1 MKPNLLFICFLFCI
15 NGIYA
20 QKEHDVKS
28 GLTEALSAQF
38 TKEGKSQLIGK
49 LELTNTEKIKI
60 YKKNDTIKANPIQI
74 GQIEIDSVLMDIVDG
89 FIKKIDVHSKGNTYT
104 NEYSISLISF
114 GSRTNNKL
122 LNKDKRKNDFIFLG
136 DFLNYQAAIGNNYI
150 PDNIIVKLAPKLSEE
165 DKKKLPNSIKDDKKN
180 GTLLKT
186 YYLKYNDGIN
196 KLIDYRIYSD
206 FLGMINETTN
216 GIINF
221 EAKAKIPVI
230 TTNISNM
237 NLYVFKSVY
246 PIVRY
251 SRFDNKDRLIEID
264 TSSAITATVLTNR
277 LSMLQKSFLSCGL
290 TTDFLYWVPENN
302 FIEFN
307 IPAHICFNL
316 AENKAKTN
324 GAILDA
330 KENLMSLNFGG
341 GVNLIVNRSRNFMLD
356 VGFTHSW
363 IKHLNSYKYQ
373 LEKIPLF
380 KVYRFSSEVSF
391 FGDNRNNALF
401 LRFNYTSEYSN
412 ANNFFQFQVGY
423 KSSLNL

>member
-49 LELTNTEKIKI
+49 LELTDSSTLKYTANTNPENKTKTSEPESIK
-60 YKKNDTIKANPIQI
+60 TI
-74 GQIEIDSVLMDIVDG
+74 IDSVLMDIVDG
-89 FIKKIDVHSKGNTYT
+89 FIKKINVHAEGNTYT
-104 NEYSISLISF
+104 NKYPISLINF
-114 GSRTNNKL
+114 GDRTNDRL
-122 LNKDKRKNDFIFLG
+122 YNKDHRQKNYIILG
-136 DFLNYQAAIGNNYI
+136 DFLNYHAAIGNNYT
-150 PDNIIVKLAPKLSEE
+150 PDNIIVKLAPKLDEKNKNKLSE
-165 DKKKLPNSIKDDKKN
+165 SISNDAI
-180 GTLLKT
+180 LKM

-230 TTNISNM
+230 TTNIPNK

-277 LSMLQKSFLSCGL
+277 LNILQKSFLSCGL
-290 TTDFLYWVPENN
+290 TTDFLYWVPKNN

-330 KENLMSLNFGG
+330 KENLMSLNYGAG
-341 GVNLIVNRSRNFMLD
+341 INLIVNRSRNFMLD

-373 LEKIPLF
+373 LEKIPVF
-380 KVYRFSSEVSF
+380 TVYRFSSEVSF